1 MYALSPSVV
10 FPEGFA
16 HNVHYILSPFVWLAF
31 IFPHHPEKWTFCRLF
46 GRLPELSRLRP
57 FLGRV
62 RATDHPPPA
71 SGYRSGPM
79 TEKSMSKKLQGQVA
93 LVTGGGRGIGAAAAE
108 LLARAGAAVV
118 LTARS
123 EEEIDAVAKRIR
135 KAGGKAIA
143 VPCDVSDFGQI
154 EEVVESALDQF
165 NRLDILIN
173 NAAVVWPL
181 EEVADSDPDEWAYN
195 IHVNLVGPYNM
206 ARNVLPL
213 MVDQGYGRILNITSG
228 AARGGIVGSSA
239 YSAAKAGLDAFTRTL
254 AAEVAG
260 TGVTVNGLNPGSV
273 DTEMQADLRSVDT
286 EGTRLDFSYF
296 HEAYEQ
302 GRLGSPA
309 TTARQIYWLVG
320 PWGRNETGKIFS
332 AGDEEWR
339 AQVEKDIA

>member
-1 MYALSPSVV
+1 
-10 FPEGFA
+10 
-16 HNVHYILSPFVWLAF
+16 
-31 IFPHHPEKWTFCRLF
+31 
-46 GRLPELSRLRP
+46 
-57 FLGRV
+57 
-62 RATDHPPPA
+62 
-71 SGYRSGPM
+71 M
-79 TEKSMSKKLQGQVA
+79 TEKSISRKLQGQVA
-93 LVTGGGRGIGAAAAE
+93 LITGGGRGIGAAAAE
-108 LLARAGAAVV
+108 LLARAGASVV

-143 VPCDVSDFGQI
+143 VTCDVSDFGQI

-165 NRLDILIN
+165 DRLDILVN
-173 NAAVVWPL
+173 NAAVIWPL

-206 ARNVLPL
+206 ARNVLPV
-213 MVDQGYGRILNITSG
+213 MIAQGYGRILNITSG
-228 AARGGIVGSSA
+228 AAAGGFIGASA

-260 TGVTVNGLNPGSV
+260 TGVMVNGLNPGSV

-286 EGTRLDFSYF
+286 EGTRLDFSRF

-309 TTARQIYWLVG
+309 ASARQIYWLVG
-320 PWGRNETGKIFS
+320 PWGRSETGKIFS
-332 AGDEEWR
+332 AGDADWQ

>member
-1 MYALSPSVV
+1 MAL
-10 FPEGFA
+10 
-16 HNVHYILSPFVWLAF
+16 I
-31 IFPHHPEKWTFCRLF
+31 
-46 GRLPELSRLRP
+46 
-57 FLGRV
+57 
-62 RATDHPPPA
+62 
-71 SGYRSGPM
+71 
-79 TEKSMSKKLQGQVA
+79 
-93 LVTGGGRGIGAAAAE
+93 TGGGRGIGAAAAE
-108 LLARAGAAVV
+108 LLARAGASVV

-173 NAAVVWPL
+173 NAAVIWPL

-206 ARNVLPL
+206 ARNVLPVML
-213 MVDQGYGRILNITSG
+213 DQGYGRILNITSG
-228 AARGGIVGSSA
+228 AARGGFVGTSA
-239 YSAAKAGLDAFTRTL
+239 YSAAKAGLDTFTRTL
-254 AAEVAG
+254 AAETTG
-260 TGVTVNGLNPGSV
+260 TGVMVNGLNPGSV

-286 EGTRLDFSYF
+286 EGTRIDLSRF
-296 HEAYEQ
+296 HEVYEQ

-309 TTARQIYWLVG
+309 ATARQIYWLVG

-332 AGDEEWR
+332 AGDEAWR
-339 AQVEKDIA
+339 AQVEKDVA

>member
-1 MYALSPSVV
+1 MS
-10 FPEGFA
+10 
-16 HNVHYILSPFVWLAF
+16 
-31 IFPHHPEKWTFCRLF
+31 
-46 GRLPELSRLRP
+46 
-57 FLGRV
+57 
-62 RATDHPPPA
+62 
-71 SGYRSGPM
+71 
-79 TEKSMSKKLQGQVA
+79 EKSIPRKLQGQVA
-93 LVTGGGRGIGAAAAE
+93 LITGGGRGIGAAAAE
-108 LLARAGAAVV
+108 LLARAGASVV

-173 NAAVVWPL
+173 NAAVIWPL

-206 ARNVLPL
+206 ARNVLPVML
-213 MVDQGYGRILNITSG
+213 DQGYGRILNITSG
-228 AARGGIVGSSA
+228 AARGGFVGTSA
-239 YSAAKAGLDAFTRTL
+239 YSAAKAGLDTFTRTL
-254 AAEVAG
+254 AAETTG
-260 TGVTVNGLNPGSV
+260 TGVMVNGLNPGSV

-286 EGTRLDFSYF
+286 EGTRIDLTRF

-309 TTARQIYWLVG
+309 ATARQIYWLVG

-332 AGDEEWR
+332 AGDEAWR
-339 AQVEKDIA
+339 AQVEKDVA